1 MKTHRALAVYAF
13 AVLMY
18 SFLAV
23 GWVLSAPL
31 LKADDTIVLTTADL
45 PQGYRLVADTGF
57 QTREIVLVTGTEK
70 DEKHQP
76 YTVHERR
83 QDVALPGQADADGA
97 RISVTMMVFPSVELA
112 MAYCEQQMEVYVF
125 EGGTLRTDPHWHTSR
140 NDLGDPRLAG
150 KGGVVRSDPSTLL
163 IRYGN
168 VFCQISA
175 GSFNPKCSEAV
186 GLLGKIW
193 LEKISK
199 APAGTVAV
207 GEGSTKPDV
216 TGAPKGTASA
226 TDIDNDIVRVKID
239 PNRACVTN
247 LTFKRGSNAELI
259 ASGWGSYLI
268 DLGTDPRLGK
278 YLKEGWVAEKV
289 EHQANYSK
297 FLFKHPSGF
306 VNEMVLSWGEG
317 GVEIRC
323 DITAPESVEISGVL
337 RPGGGWES
345 GRDKWAFPTSE
356 GIKTGDFTYPGPHIP
371 LYPSDHSWGTPTE
384 NWIAL
389 WDDQVNEVYGFTF
402 SGGSKV
408 KICNGAGADQH
419 ILVPVGTSRVSFHI
433 VKPKP
438 GTPYEAIRALINA
451 PSTLVGRQTEKP
463 EGYHLSEGKPQ
474 GATGGVPAW
483 TGQAVVIDETGSVT
497 QAQISKLQAGLAQLR
512 DKYGVSIAIVF
523 TGLLS
528 KDAQKERSKEYYTR
542 LRQEG
547 KLADPAAV
555 CLLWAGEGRTGINW
569 HRDETVD
576 KLLPWEKV
584 EKAWDKAADSK
595 PPGAPLAMEL
605 IAQLLATPTPAGG
618 EAKVYH
624 LSGGDSSVPLHVR
637 YQPADGFL
645 RLELRFSKPG
655 SVLDTVGINP
665 AKAGDFAL
673 WILPDN
679 VLVWQIYHPVI
690 ASNVRAPNGWHILR
704 SQGSL
709 QPERWY
715 SVEVTWGKRGA
726 RLVIDGKVHAQVD
739 VNLPLSG
746 SEVFL
751 GDFPGDSQWAPRY
764 EVNRSFTGDV
774 RNVVFR

>member
-13 AVLMY
+13 AALLC
-18 SFLAV
+18 SFLV
-23 GWVLSAPL
+23 VRCLFSAPL
-31 LKADDTIVLTTADL
+31 LKADDTIVLTTTDL

-57 QTREIVLVTGTEK
+57 QTREMALVTGTGEK
-70 DEKHQP
+70 EEHQS

-83 QDVALPGQADADGA
+83 QDVALPSQADADGA

-112 MAYCEQQMEVYVF
+112 MAYCEQMEVYVF
-125 EGGTLRTDPHWHTSR
+125 EGGTLRLDPRWHTSR
-140 NDLGDPRLAG
+140 NDLGNSRLAG
-150 KGGVVRSDPSTLL
+150 KGGAVRSDPVTLL

-186 GLLGKIW
+186 GLLGKVW
-193 LEKISK
+193 LEKVSR
-199 APAGTVAV
+199 APAGTAAV
-207 GEGSTKPDV
+207 EEGSTKPDV
-216 TGAPKGTASA
+216 TGAPKGTAPTPVAGTGAKDASGFYIVDLSPYASYGGRKGTPRQVKGVMIDDSSHIRIEPAGMKLLSFDIKLPQPVSA
-226 TDIDNDIVRVKID
+226 SSVAVVSLLGHAHYLPNDFIIATLTVYTDSGSHKFEFKAGIHTSEWNRNESGGAAHRWPKETYLDAHNGQNRWMAVFQLPHESTVTGLRFDYADKDIDRKYYHVGNPPVFALLGI
-239 PNRACVTN
+239 T
-247 LTFKRGSNAELI
+247 LI
-259 ASGWGSYLI
+259 
-268 DLGTDPRLGK
+268 
-278 YLKEGWVAEKV
+278 
-289 EHQANYSK
+289 
-297 FLFKHPSGF
+297 
-306 VNEMVLSWGEG
+306 
-317 GVEIRC
+317 
-323 DITAPESVEISGVL
+323 
-337 RPGGGWES
+337 
-345 GRDKWAFPTSE
+345 
-356 GIKTGDFTYPGPHIP
+356 
-371 LYPSDHSWGTPTE
+371 
-384 NWIAL
+384 
-389 WDDQVNEVYGFTF
+389 
-402 SGGSKV
+402 
-408 KICNGAGADQH
+408 
-419 ILVPVGTSRVSFHI
+419 
-433 VKPKP
+433 
-438 GTPYEAIRALINA
+438 
-451 PSTLVGRQTEKP
+451 GRQAEKP

-474 GATGGVPAW
+474 SATGGVPAGS
-483 TGQAVVIDETGSVT
+483 GQAVVIDETGSVT
-497 QAQISKLQAGLAQLR
+497 QAQISKLQDGLAQLR

-523 TGLLS
+523 TGFLN
-528 KDAQKERSKEYYTR
+528 KEAQKERSKEYYMR
-542 LRQEG
+542 LRREG
-547 KLADPAAV
+547 KLVDPAAV

-576 KLLPWEKV
+576 NLLPWEKV
-584 EKAWDKAADSK
+584 EKAWDNAANSK
-595 PPGAPLAMEL
+595 PPGAPLALEL

-624 LSGGDSSVPLHVR
+624 LSGGDSSVPLNAR

-665 AKAGDFAL
+665 AKAGDFAI

-679 VLVWQIYHPVI
+679 VLLWQIYHPGI
-690 ASNVRAPNGWHILR
+690 ASNVRASNGWHFLR

-751 GDFPGDSQWAPRY
+751 GDFPGDAQWAPRY

-774 RNVVFR
+774 RNIVFGP

>member
-1 MKTHRALAVYAF
+1 MKTHRALTVYAF
-13 AVLMY
+13 AALLC
-18 SFLAV
+18 SFSVEEYL
-23 GWVLSAPL
+23 LSAPL
-31 LKADDTIVLTTADL
+31 LKADDTIVLTTTDL

-57 QTREIVLVTGTEK
+57 QTREMALVTGEK
-70 DEKHQP
+70 EKHQP
-76 YTVHERR
+76 YTVRERR
-83 QDVALPGQADADGA
+83 QDVALPRQTDADGA

-112 MAYCEQQMEVYVF
+112 MAYCEQMEVYVF
-125 EGGTLRTDPHWHTSR
+125 EGGTLCLDPQWHTSR
-140 NDLGDPRLAG
+140 NDLGDPRLTG
-150 KGGVVRSDPSTLL
+150 KGGAVRSDPVTLL

-175 GSFNPKCSEAV
+175 GSFNLKYSEAV
-186 GLLGKIW
+186 ALLGKIW

-199 APAGTVAV
+199 APAETVAV

-216 TGAPKGTASA
+216 TGGPQGIASSMN
-226 TDIDNDIVRVKID
+226 IDNDFVRVKID

-259 ASGWGSYLI
+259 ASNWGSYLI

-278 YLKEGWVAEKV
+278 YLKEGWVVEKV

-297 FLFKHPSGF
+297 FLFRHPSGF
-306 VNEMVLSWGEG
+306 VNEMLLSWGEG
-317 GVEIRC
+317 GVEVRC

-337 RPGGGWES
+337 RPGGGWEG
-345 GRDKWAFPTSE
+345 GRDKWAFPTME
-356 GIKTGDFTYPGPHIP
+356 GIKTGSFTYPGPHIP
-371 LYPSDHSWGTPTE
+371 LYPPDHSWGTPTE

-402 SGGSKV
+402 SGGSKA
-408 KICNGAGADQH
+408 KICNGAGTDQH
-419 ILVPVGTSRVSFHI
+419 ILIPEGTSRVSFHI

-451 PSTLVGRQTEKP
+451 PSTLIGRQTGKP

-474 GATGGVPAW
+474 GATGGAPAGTGHVKSFAGRWNTNWGLMEITVVGNKVYGHYEHDQGKIEGTLSADGRTVEGIWSEAPTYKPPKDSGKFRLTLSDDGDSFTASWGYGDSATGGSEIWKGTRIKGKGEPQGATGRVPA
-483 TGQAVVIDETGSVT
+483 GIGRQ
-497 QAQISKLQAGLAQLR
+497 
-512 DKYGVSIAIVF
+512 
-523 TGLLS
+523 
-528 KDAQKERSKEYYTR
+528 DA
-542 LRQEG
+542 
-547 KLADPAAV
+547 
-555 CLLWAGEGRTGINW
+555 
-569 HRDETVD
+569 
-576 KLLPWEKV
+576 
-584 EKAWDKAADSK
+584 
-595 PPGAPLAMEL
+595 
-605 IAQLLATPTPAGG
+605 
-618 EAKVYH
+618 YH
-624 LSGGDSSVPLHVR
+624 LSGGDSSVPLNAR

-665 AKAGDFAL
+665 AKAGDFAI

-679 VLVWQIYHPVI
+679 VLVWQIYHPGI

-704 SQGSL
+704 SQGNL

-746 SEVFL
+746 SKVFL
-751 GDFPGDSQWAPRY
+751 GDFPGDAQWAPRY

-774 RNVVFR
+774 RNIVFGP